1 MTAYIL
7 RRIAQAI
14 PIAILTS
21 LVVFLMLHLAPGDPV
36 TMILGAKSRD
46 YNQEDFDRVRE
57 QLGLNKPLLQ
67 QYVEWLGRIVRGDF
81 GDSYYMRRDIMGLIV
96 ERMRATV
103 QLAAGALVFAV
114 PVGLGAGVIS
124 AIKRGTLFDRIV
136 NAIVVAG
143 VAIPTFALGLFLIVG
158 FGVELGWLPT
168 GGMTSFGD
176 GSLTD
181 RLQHL
186 ILPSIALGVGPAAI
200 IARLTRSAMLE
211 VLNQDYVR
219 TARAK
224 GLRERL
230 VVTRHAFRNVLIPV
244 ITVIGLQIGSLLGG
258 AVLVEI
264 VFSWPG
270 MGELI
275 INGITQRDYPVV
287 QASVLVVA
295 MIFIVVNIIVDVLYA
310 VVDPRVRHGLS

>member
-14 PIAILTS
+14 PIALLTS

-36 TMILGAKSRD
+36 TMILGAQSRD
-46 YNQEDFDRVRE
+46 LSEEDFARVRE
-57 QLGLNKPLLQ
+57 TLGLNKPLLV
-67 QYVEWLGRIVRGDF
+67 QYIDWLGGIVRGDF
-81 GDSYYMRRDIMGLIV
+81 GDSYYMRRDIFGLIV
-96 ERMRATV
+96 ERMQSTSL
-103 QLAAGALVFAV
+103 LALGAIIFAL
-114 PVGLGAGVIS
+114 PIGLGAGIVS
-124 AIKRGTLFDRIV
+124 AIKRGTLFDRVIS
-136 NAIVVAG
+136 AIVVAG

-158 FGVELGWLPT
+158 VGVELGWLPT
-168 GGMTSFGD
+168 GGMSSFGH
-176 GSLTD
+176 GGLRD
-181 RLQHL
+181 RLEHL

-224 GLRERL
+224 GLREQI
-230 VVTRHAFRNVLIPV
+230 VVRRHAFRNVLIPV

-310 VVDPRVRHGLS
+310 IVDPRVRHAL

>member
-14 PIAILTS
+14 PIALLTS

-46 YNQEDFDRVRE
+46 YSQEDFDRVRAT
-57 QLGLNKPLLQ
+57 LGLNKPLLQ
-67 QYVEWLGRIVRGDF
+67 QYVEWLWRIVRGDF
-81 GDSYYMRRDIMGLIV
+81 GDSYYMRRDIMGLII
-96 ERMRATV
+96 ERMRATSL
-103 QLAAGALVFAV
+103 LALGAMVV
-114 PVGLGAGVIS
+114 SIPMGLGAGVIS
-124 AIKRGTLFDRIV
+124 ALKRGTLFDRAI

-143 VAIPTFALGLFLIVG
+143 VAVPTFALGLFLIVG

-176 GSLTD
+176 GSTID
-181 RLQHL
+181 RLKHL

-211 VLNQDYVR
+211 TLNQDYVR

-224 GLRERL
+224 GLREQV

-295 MIFIVVNIIVDVLYA
+295 MIFIVINIIVDVLYA
-310 VVDPRVRHGLS
+310 VVDPRVRHGL

>member
-46 YNQEDFDRVRE
+46 YSQEDFDRVRE
-57 QLGLNKPLLQ
+57 QLGLNKPLIQ
-67 QYVEWLGRIVRGDF
+67 QYVEWLSRIIRGDF

-114 PVGLGAGVIS
+114 PVGLGAGVGS
-124 AIKRGTLFDRIV
+124 ALKRGTLFDRIV

-176 GSLTD
+176 GGLAD
-181 RLQHL
+181 RLKHL

-224 GLRERL
+224 GLREQL

-295 MIFIVVNIIVDVLYA
+295 MIFIVINIIVDVLYA

>member
-14 PIAILTS
+14 PIALLTS

-46 YNQEDFDRVRE
+46 YSQEDFDRVRE
-57 QLGLNKPLLQ
+57 QLGLNKPLLV

-96 ERMRATV
+96 ERMRATSL
-103 QLAAGALVFAV
+103 LALGAMIVSI
-114 PVGLGAGVIS
+114 PMGLGAGIIS
-124 AIKRGTLFDRIV
+124 ALKRGTLFDRAI

-143 VAIPTFALGLFLIVG
+143 VAVPTFALGLFLIVG

-176 GSLTD
+176 GSFID
-181 RLQHL
+181 RVKHL

-244 ITVIGLQIGSLLGG
+244 ITVIGLQVGSLLGG

-295 MIFIVVNIIVDVLYA
+295 MIFIVINIIVDVLYA
-310 VVDPRVRHGLS
+310 VVDPRVRHGL